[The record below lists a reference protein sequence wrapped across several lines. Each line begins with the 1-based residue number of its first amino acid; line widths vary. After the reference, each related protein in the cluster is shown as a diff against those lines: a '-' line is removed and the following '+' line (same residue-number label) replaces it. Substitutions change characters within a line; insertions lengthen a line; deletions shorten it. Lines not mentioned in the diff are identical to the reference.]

1 MIKKAATT
9 VATTTTTTSSC
20 STLSTTIMI
29 TKLFDQLNFVN
40 FFTKQVVGEHEAH
53 ASSKH
58 VGTTQSRQIPHAMY
72 SFVNP
77 TPLELPEYQ
86 YDQTTGKLLLDRF
99 HRPKQSTT
107 NGTTALSSSS
117 SSLEDEWSGFTTY
130 EFVVASNEVARD
142 CFGVDLSAATTD
154 QESNLQMDTCQNHAN
169 SSHHGTSF
177 ITQKDLEQF
186 CGDDKKFPQ
195 RLANILSGYE
205 LLSNTKYY
213 AHCYGGFQFGHYAGQ
228 LGDGRAI
235 SIGQIDASRSL
246 NGQNNGSL
254 SSSSPRL
261 FELQFKGA
269 GPTPFSRNADGRAV
283 LRSSIREFFASEF
296 MNKIG
301 VATTRAFS
309 LVRSKD
315 RAVLRDEFYNGNP
328 KYEYGAIV
336 MRVAPTFVRF
346 GSFEVFLYRFG
357 QQERELYEK
366 EVKNIDLL
374 ATYVIKNHYSHLLTP
389 DCIDANTGEVTL
401 NNNIREQFAKE
412 VVRRTAKLTADWM
425 SSGFVHG
432 VLNTD
437 NMSILGVTID
447 YGPFGFMDYYNE
459 DFIPN
464 NSDEEGRYRYKNQ
477 PAICYW
483 NLQKLMRALTPTFLP
498 DSTDYFTKVLSIYA
512 PHFEHYYLLNFR
524 KKLGLIP
531 HMAPEVDTKV
541 DVTDFNMFQGDS
553 DSLRDKDWELIESLL
568 VWMHTYKADF
578 TNFFRTLSDLDKNC
592 SELPETFIEKLMATL
607 EPRVNTSTSGSC
619 SRTGFSDVLD
629 TNDLELATQSLKQFL
644 SQYIQRLSH
653 ESISHLSNEDRK
665 SLMDQ
670 TNPRYILRNYL
681 MQQVI
686 EAAERFDY
694 EPLYEYYDILLNP
707 FVQRQ
712 DTEIDSKY
720 AANAPVSARCLK
732 LSCSS

>member
-1 MIKKAATT
+1 MKKVLNTA
-9 VATTTTTTSSC
+9 SSS
-20 STLSTTIMI
+20 STPSSIMI
-29 TKLFDQLNFVN
+29 TKLFDQFNFVN
-40 FFTKQVVGEHEAH
+40 TFTKQVIGEHEAPIT
-53 ASSKH
+53 SSSTNKTTH
-58 VGTTQSRQIPHAMY
+58 LVGTTQSRQVPHAMY
-72 SFVNP
+72 SFVHP
-77 TPLELPEYQ
+77 TPLELPEYE
-86 YDQTTGKLLLDRF
+86 YDHSTGKLTLDRF
-99 HRPKQSTT
+99 NRPKHSTT
-107 NGTTALSSSS
+107 NITSKSSSQ
-117 SSLEDEWSGFTTY
+117 EEDDDEWSGFTKF
-130 EFVVASNEVARD
+130 EFVIASNEVARD
-142 CFGVDLSAATTD
+142 CFGVDLLE
-154 QESNLQMDTCQNHAN
+154 QQNRSNKSFMTLQ
-169 SSHHGTSF
+169 
-177 ITQKDLEQF
+177 DLEQI
-186 CGDDKKFPQ
+186 CAQEENRKFPQ

-205 LLSNTKYY
+205 LLSNTQYY

-235 SIGQIDASRSL
+235 SMGQIDASSSS
-246 NGQNNGSL
+246 NGNTG
-254 SSSSPRL
+254 SSSPRL
-261 FELQFKGA
+261 VELQFKGA

-283 LRSSIREFFASEF
+283 LRSSIREFLASEF

-357 QQERELYEK
+357 QQEREFYEK
-366 EVKNIDLL
+366 EVKNIDIL
-374 ATYVIKNHYSHLLTP
+374 AKYVIKNHYSHLLTP
-389 DCIDANTGEVTL
+389 DCIDTSTGEVTL
-401 NNNIREQFAKE
+401 NNTVREAFAKE

-459 DFIPN
+459 DFVPN
-464 NSDEEGRYRYKNQ
+464 NSDDEGRYRYKNQ

-483 NLQKLMRALTPTFLP
+483 NLQKLMRALIPTFLP

-531 HMAPEVDTKV
+531 YNVPEVDTKV

-553 DSLRDKDWELIESLL
+553 DSLREKDWELIEGLL

-578 TNFFRTLSDLDKNC
+578 TNFFRALSDLDKNNNEP
-592 SELPETFIEKLMATL
+592 SETLIETLMATL
-607 EPRVNTSTSGSC
+607 EPRVNSSASSC
-619 SRTGFSDVLD
+619 SRTGQVSNTNVLD
-629 TNDLELATQSLKQFL
+629 TNDLELATQSLKQIL
-644 SQYIQRLSH
+644 TQYTQRLSH
-653 ESISHLSNEDRK
+653 ESMSHLSNEDRK
-665 SLMDQ
+665 SLMDKM
-670 TNPRYILRNYL
+670 NPRYILRNYL
-681 MQQVI
+681 VQQVI

-707 FVQRQ
+707 YVQHQ
-712 DTEIDSKY
+712 DPEIDQKY